1 MLNKYLCTD
10 RMEGGREDAGIKRGG
25 KRMDPCD
32 MGAAKNS
39 KRRKERNHIGKLE
52 NMNL

>member
-1 MLNKYLCTD
+1 M
-10 RMEGGREDAGIKRGG
+10 G
-25 KRMDPCD
+25 PCD

-39 KRRKERNHIGKLE
+39 KRRKERNPIGKVE